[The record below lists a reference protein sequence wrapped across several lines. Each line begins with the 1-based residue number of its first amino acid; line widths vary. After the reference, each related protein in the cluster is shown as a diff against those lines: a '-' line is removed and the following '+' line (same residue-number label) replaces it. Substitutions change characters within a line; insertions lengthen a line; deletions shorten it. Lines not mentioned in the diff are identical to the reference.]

1 MWFAPSSPLHVQVPL
16 ELIEWQP
23 VYHQTGAT
31 GLSGGQWSANWRV
44 RGRLG
49 GLPVVQGVGVVLGF

>member
-1 MWFAPSSPLHVQVPL
+1 MLLLLQVPL

-23 VYHQTGAT
+23 VFHQVGAT

-44 RGRLG
+44 SIAL
-49 GLPVVQGVGVVLGF
+49 LLFL